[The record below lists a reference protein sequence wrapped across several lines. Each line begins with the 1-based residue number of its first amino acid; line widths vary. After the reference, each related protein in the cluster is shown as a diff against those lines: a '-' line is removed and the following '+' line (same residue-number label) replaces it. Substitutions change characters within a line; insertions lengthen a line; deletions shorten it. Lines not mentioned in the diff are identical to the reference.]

1 VAFPRTGQATP
12 AEAADLRRRLAELF
26 REHHDRLVRFL
37 TLRLS
42 SRAEAQE
49 AAQEAY
55 VRLLQRPALKPDDNF
70 RALLYVTARN
80 LAIDRLRERGRRDV
94 RETPAWSEED
104 VRTPERILAGKQL
117 LGRIE
122 LLIAELPPKCRYAFI
137 RYKFYGAEYAEIAT
151 ELRLTESMVRK
162 YVLRALA
169 HCASRLDPQEDL
181 R

>member
-37 TLRLS
+37 SMRLS

-55 VRLLQRPALKPDDNF
+55 VRLLQRPALRLDDNF

-80 LAIDRLRERGRRDV
+80 LAIDRLRERRRRDV
-94 RETPAWSEED
+94 RDTWADED
-104 VRTPERILAGKQL
+104 GRTPERILAGKQQL
-117 LGRIE
+117 SLIE
-122 LLIAELPPKCRYAFI
+122 ALIAELPPKCRYAFV
-137 RYKFYGAEYAEIAT
+137 RYKFDGAEYAEIAT
-151 ELRLTESMVRK
+151 ELGLTESMVRK

-169 HCASRLDPQEDL
+169 HCASRLDRPEDL
-181 R
+181 L

>member
-1 VAFPRTGQATP
+1 MAFPRTGQATP
-12 AEAADLRRRLAELF
+12 AEAAELRRRLAELF

-37 TLRLS
+37 TLRLN

-55 VRLLQRPALKPDDNF
+55 VRLLQRPALRLDDNF

-80 LAIDRLRERGRRDV
+80 LAIDRLRERGRRNV
-94 RETPAWSEED
+94 RDTWSDED
-104 VRTPERILAGKQL
+104 VRTPERILAGKQQ
-117 LGRIE
+117 LGQIE
-122 LLIAELPPKCRYAFI
+122 LLIAELPPKCQYAFI

-151 ELRLTESMVRK
+151 ELGLTESMVRK

-169 HCASRLDPQEDL
+169 HCASRLDRQEDL
-181 R
+181 L